1 MKEQVMYSYSL
12 VKKGA
17 YSHVGWSRGGVR
29 RLSILLKKAYFL
41 KNVEELMHLL
51 FFKFNR
57 SPNIRTP
64 FLWCMI

>member
-1 MKEQVMYSYSL
+1 MKEQVMYSCSL

-41 KNVEELMHLL
+41 KNVEELMHFL
-51 FFKFNR
+51 FFKLMGHQAYTLLSR
-57 SPNIRTP
+57 GT
-64 FLWCMI
+64 